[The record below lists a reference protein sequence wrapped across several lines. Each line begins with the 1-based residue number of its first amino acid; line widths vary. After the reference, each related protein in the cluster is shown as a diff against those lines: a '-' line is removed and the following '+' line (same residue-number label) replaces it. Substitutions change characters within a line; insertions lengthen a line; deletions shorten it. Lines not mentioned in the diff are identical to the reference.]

1 MGGEQSSLP
10 CEGEW
15 GFQVTL
21 VAPGSPAC
29 DAGLVPFFD
38 FIVHM
43 DNFNLRGDHTRFF
56 IEYMQRNKG
65 QPVRL
70 RVFNLKLRESREVTV
85 TPRDDYGRLAVMPRG
100 RAVPPA
106 VWALAYALAQRL
118 RSHRTKR

>member
-85 TPRDDYGRLAVMPRG
+85 TPRDDWGGSGLLGCSIAWNEVSQAG
-100 RAVPPA
+100 KC
-106 VWALAYALAQRL
+106 VWHITDVYKN
-118 RSHRTKR
+118 SPG